1 MSLNKK
7 VIAVVLLL
15 IAAYVAS
22 IAVGV
27 YRLKSSTLYP
37 ITEKA
42 LAAHL
47 QSIKSDEATRPF
59 HMKWFAPWQYSASA
73 SKGWSQFLLCTVS
86 ERCYRMSAVKLDGK
100 WHINWNFQNT
110 VTKSSS

>member
-7 VIAVVLLL
+7 VIATILLL
-15 IAAYVAS
+15 VAAYVAS

-27 YRLKSSTLYP
+27 YRLKSSSLYP

-47 QSIKSDEATRPF
+47 QSIKSEEAAGPF
-59 HMKWFAPWQYSASA
+59 DMKWFAPWQYTASS
-73 SKGWSQFLLCTVS
+73 SKGWSQFLLCTAS
-86 ERCYRMSAVKLDGK
+86 ERCYRMSAIKIDGK
-100 WHINWNFQNT
+100 WHIDWSFQKT
-110 VTKSSS
+110 VTTGSL